1 MQYKAMLRVA
11 VIFLPA
17 NPASFTHSFVSGM
30 QSFYFSESQY
40 AMILQACHKNG
51 VLDSLI
57 WKTASPRTHKP
68 KIVNKSLE
76 LYLLVGRFDRSPA
89 WKS

>member
-40 AMILQACHKNG
+40 AMILQACHKKWCSGLINMENSESQ
-51 VLDSLI
+51 DS
-57 WKTASPRTHKP
+57 
-68 KIVNKSLE
+68 
-76 LYLLVGRFDRSPA
+76 
-89 WKS
+89 